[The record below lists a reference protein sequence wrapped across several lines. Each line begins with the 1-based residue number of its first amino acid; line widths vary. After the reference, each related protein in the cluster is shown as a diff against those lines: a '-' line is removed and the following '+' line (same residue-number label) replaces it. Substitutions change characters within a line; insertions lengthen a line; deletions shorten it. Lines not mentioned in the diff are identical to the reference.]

1 MKIDFKFLRF
11 EPKSI
16 EEIGTVEFSKN
27 EIIDLYRKMVM
38 IRIFEE
44 ELLKHYEN
52 LEIRGELHLA
62 IGQEAVA
69 VGIISELKDTDYL
82 VSNHRSHG
90 HILSKGV
97 DPKLIAAEIYGKE
110 TGLCKGKGGH
120 MHLTDIN
127 KKVLTTGI
135 VGGGIPIGAGLAF
148 ASKYLGNDSITV
160 VFLGDGAVN
169 QGVFH
174 ETLNLASLWSLPIIF
189 VVEDNRYGFSLIKEK
204 STSVEY
210 NAQRGIAYNMKNYE
224 ILDGNDVLQVKAIAK
239 KIISEVRNEKKPILL
254 EVRTYRLR
262 PHVELVDSEI
272 YRSNEEKK
280 TWAINDPI
288 LRLENK
294 ILSEKI
300 ATDEEL
306 KTIRE
311 EIKKDV
317 ENAINFAIESPFPAT
332 ESAYT
337 DIYVEEKVLEEYSA
351 REGKRQLGMYE
362 AINEAIRD
370 EMSRDE
376 RIILLGEDVGVLGGA
391 FWCTQD
397 LLRKFGSN
405 RVLDTPISE
414 SAFIG
419 LGIGAAIAGLRPIV
433 ELQMVDFSLVA
444 MDQILNHLAKLRYMS
459 GGQLKIPIVIRA
471 PIGGGY
477 GDAAQHSQVLYSMF
491 AHVPGLY
498 VVAPSNPFDAKGLLI
513 SSIRSDNP
521 VIFLEH
527 KLLYGV
533 PFLPPGA
540 FSHVPE
546 ESYTIPLGKAKVI
559 REGTDIT
566 IIGIAYTVHLALEA
580 ANELANE
587 GISAEVIDLRSLVP
601 LDIKTILESV
611 KKTRRVLIVD
621 EDYLSYGLSGEI
633 AAIIAENPELYDK
646 LKAPIMR
653 IANPNVP
660 IPFSE
665 PLEKEILPDVNKI
678 IKKVKMMLKP

>member
-11 EPKSI
+11 EPKLI
-16 EEIGTVEFSKN
+16 EETGTSEFSRD
-27 EIIDLYRKMVM
+27 EIMDLYKKMVI

-52 LEIRGELHLA
+52 LEIRGELHLS

-69 VGIISELKDTDYL
+69 VGIVSELKDTDYL

-90 HILSKGV
+90 HVLSKGV
-97 DPKLIAAEIYGKE
+97 DSKLIAAEIYGKK

-120 MHLTDIN
+120 MHLVDMN

-148 ASKYLGNDSITV
+148 ASKYLGDDSVTV
-160 VFLGDGAVN
+160 VFLGDGATN

-174 ETLNLASLWSLPIIF
+174 ETLNLASLWSLPVVF

-210 NAQRGIAYNMKNYE
+210 NAQRGIAYNIKNYE
-224 ILDGNDVLQVKAIAK
+224 ILDGNDVLQVKAVAK
-239 KIISEVRNEKKPILL
+239 KIINDVRNEKKPVLL

-262 PHVELVDSEI
+262 PHIELVDSEI
-272 YRSNEEKK
+272 YRSDEEKRM
-280 TWAINDPI
+280 WASNDPI

-294 ILSEKI
+294 ILNEEI

-306 KTIRE
+306 ETIKKTIHRR
-311 EIKKDV
+311 V
-317 ENAINFAIESPFPAT
+317 EDSINFAIESPFPAAT
-332 ESAYT
+332 DAYN
-337 DIYVEEKVLEEYSA
+337 DIYVEEKILEEYNV

-362 AINEAIRD
+362 AINEAIRE
-370 EMSRDE
+370 EMVRDE
-376 RIILLGEDVGVLGGA
+376 RIILLGEDIGVLGGA

-397 LLRKFGSN
+397 LFKKFGSN

-477 GDAAQHSQVLYSMF
+477 GDAAQHSQVLYSIF

-498 VVAPSNPFDAKGLLI
+498 VVAPSNPFDAKGMLI
-513 SSIRSDNP
+513 SSIRTDNP

-533 PFLPPGA
+533 PFLPPGS

-546 ESYTIPLGKAKVI
+546 EPYTVPLGKARII

-566 IIGIAYTVHLALEA
+566 IIGIAYTTHLALEA

-601 LDIKTILESV
+601 LDVKTILESV
-611 KKTRRVLIVD
+611 KKTKRVLIID

-633 AAIIAENPELYDK
+633 AAIIAESSELYNK

-653 IANPNVP
+653 IANPNIP

-665 PLEKEILPDVNKI
+665 PLEKEVLPDVNKI
-678 IKKVKMMLKP
+678 VKRVKMIFK

>member
-1 MKIDFKFLRF
+1 MRIDFKFLRF
-11 EPKSI
+11 EPKLI
-16 EEIGTVEFSKN
+16 EETGTSEFSKD
-27 EIIDLYRKMVM
+27 EIMDLYKKMVM

-52 LEIRGELHLA
+52 LEIRGELHLS

-69 VGIISELKDTDYL
+69 VGVVSELKDTDYL

-90 HILSKGV
+90 HVLSKGV
-97 DPKLIAAEIYGKE
+97 DSKLIAAEIYGKK

-120 MHLTDIN
+120 MHLVDMN

-148 ASKYLGNDSITV
+148 ASKYLGDDSVTV
-160 VFLGDGAVN
+160 VFLGDGAAN

-174 ETLNLASLWSLPIIF
+174 ETLNLASLWSLPVVF

-210 NAQRGIAYNMKNYE
+210 NAQRGIAYNIKNYE
-224 ILDGNDVLQVKAIAK
+224 ILDGNDVLQVKAVAK
-239 KIISEVRNEKKPILL
+239 KIINDVRNEKKPVLL

-262 PHVELVDSEI
+262 PHIELVDSEI
-272 YRSNEEKK
+272 YRSDEEKRM
-280 TWAINDPI
+280 WANNDPI

-294 ILSEKI
+294 ILNEEI

-306 KTIRE
+306 ETIKKTIHRH
-311 EIKKDV
+311 V
-317 ENAINFAIESPFPAT
+317 EDAINFAIESPFPAVAD
-332 ESAYT
+332 AYS
-337 DIYVEEKVLEEYSA
+337 DIYVEEKILEEYNV

-362 AINEAIRD
+362 AINEAIRE
-370 EMSRDE
+370 EMARDE
-376 RIILLGEDVGVLGGA
+376 RIILLGEDIGMLGGA

-397 LLRKFGSN
+397 LLKKFGSN

-419 LGIGAAIAGLRPIV
+419 LGISAAIAGLRPIV

-444 MDQILNHLAKLRYMS
+444 MDQILNHLTKLRYMS

-477 GDAAQHSQVLYSMF
+477 GDAAQHSQVLYSIF

-498 VVAPSNPFDAKGLLI
+498 VVAPSNPFDAKGMLI
-513 SSIRSDNP
+513 SSIRTDNP

-533 PFLPPGA
+533 PFLPPGS

-546 ESYTIPLGKAKVI
+546 EPYTVPLGKARII

-566 IIGIAYTVHLALEA
+566 IIGIAYTTHLALEA

-601 LDIKTILESV
+601 LDAKTILESV
-611 KKTRRVLIVD
+611 KKTKRVLIID

-633 AAIIAENPELYDK
+633 AAIIAESSELYNK

-653 IANPNVP
+653 IANPNIP

-665 PLEKEILPDVNKI
+665 PLEKEVLPDVNKI
-678 IKKVKMMLKP
+678 VKRVKMIFE